1 MEMFGKKKSKKT
13 KKKPFNLDELT
24 DALTDSVGKD
34 GAGEDGDEK
43 EAPASAPS
51 ADVDSF
57 DLEMDFRNAK
67 KKRAKKRPGLREL
80 ITKEETVGDGDDKEI
95 GECPCVFSIY
105 FVLRILW

>member
-24 DALTDSVGKD
+24 DALTDGVGKD

-80 ITKEETVGDGDDKEI
+80 ITKEETVDGDDKEI
-95 GECPCVFSIY
+95 GECPYLFSIY
-105 FVLRILW
+105 TFLRI